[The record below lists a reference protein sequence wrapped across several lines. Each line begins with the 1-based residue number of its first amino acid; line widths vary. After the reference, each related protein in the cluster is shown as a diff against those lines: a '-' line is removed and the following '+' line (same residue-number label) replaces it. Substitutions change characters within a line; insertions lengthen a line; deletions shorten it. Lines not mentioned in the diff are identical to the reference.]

1 MIMELR
7 NIAEKHKD
15 DLVLT
20 GHLNISLMCQ
30 DVAARLEELK
40 PYENAGLTPEQVE
53 YVKETAKKY
62 LLEKAQVK
70 VDGWIPVEER
80 LPDEYDGLVLVQVSG
95 KPRKNITLNNAL
107 QLACYISEAG
117 EGWIVEEYPEWE
129 NPNVI
134 AWRPLPEP
142 YRPERSRK

>member
-1 MIMELR
+1 MMTERRAEMERLTHERR
-7 NIAEKHKD
+7 NGYWSPNKKQE
-15 DLVLT
+15 LVDRL
-20 GHLNISLMCQ
+20 
-30 DVAARLEELK
+30 AA
-40 PYENAGLTPEQVE
+40 YENTDLDPEQVE
-53 YVKETAKKY
+53 HVKETAKKY
-62 LLEKAQVK
+62 LLEKAQGK
-70 VDGWIPVEER
+70 AGGWIPVEER

>member
-1 MIMELR
+1 MERLTHERR
-7 NIAEKHKD
+7 NGYWSPNKKQE
-15 DLVLT
+15 LVDRL
-20 GHLNISLMCQ
+20 
-30 DVAARLEELK
+30 AA
-40 PYENAGLTPEQVE
+40 YENTDLDPEQVE
-53 YVKETAKKY
+53 HVKETAKKY
-62 LLEKAQVK
+62 LLEKAQGK
-70 VDGWIPVEER
+70 AGGWIPVEER